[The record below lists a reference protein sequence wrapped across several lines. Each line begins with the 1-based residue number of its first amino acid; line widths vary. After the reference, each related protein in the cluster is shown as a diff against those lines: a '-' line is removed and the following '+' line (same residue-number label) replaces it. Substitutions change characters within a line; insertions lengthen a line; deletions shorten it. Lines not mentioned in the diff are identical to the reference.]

1 MNLERLKKIDWKGKL
16 GMGLKVTADV
26 AEFLSNAGL
35 PYAGLVKT
43 AAAMGANL
51 LDYDSEQDELKLNN
65 KMLSCLILFLDPPVT
80 LKDINELQL
89 ELRSLQIDNS
99 RNVERI
105 LNKQLEEMQK
115 RYENP
120 VPEVRTDF
128 QNIKAQMT
136 EGMKTIQKD
145 STSCLSQLSDMT
157 QLIKQILGLVA
168 QISYKV
174 GF

>member
-1 MNLERLKKIDWKGKL
+1 M
-16 GMGLKVTADV
+16 
-26 AEFLSNAGL
+26 
-35 PYAGLVKT
+35 
-43 AAAMGANL
+43 
-51 LDYDSEQDELKLNN
+51 
-65 KMLSCLILFLDPPVT
+65 
-80 LKDINELQL
+80 

-105 LNKQLEEMQK
+105 LNKKLEEMQK

-120 VPEVRTDF
+120 VAEVRTDF

-174 GF
+174 GFKCRPLRISFLIFSNSGRF

>member
-1 MNLERLKKIDWKGKL
+1 M
-16 GMGLKVTADV
+16 
-26 AEFLSNAGL
+26 
-35 PYAGLVKT
+35 
-43 AAAMGANL
+43 
-51 LDYDSEQDELKLNN
+51 
-65 KMLSCLILFLDPPVT
+65 
-80 LKDINELQL
+80 

-99 RNVERI
+99 RTVKRI
-105 LNKQLEEMQK
+105 LENSTKQLEEMQQ

-128 QNIKAQMT
+128 QNIKAQMM
-136 EGMKTIQKD
+136 EGMKTLQKD

-174 GF
+174 GCNTGLSGFYF

>member
-1 MNLERLKKIDWKGKL
+1 
-16 GMGLKVTADV
+16 
-26 AEFLSNAGL
+26 
-35 PYAGLVKT
+35 
-43 AAAMGANL
+43 
-51 LDYDSEQDELKLNN
+51 
-65 KMLSCLILFLDPPVT
+65 
-80 LKDINELQL
+80 
-89 ELRSLQIDNS
+89 
-99 RNVERI
+99 
-105 LNKQLEEMQK
+105 MQK

-128 QNIKAQMT
+128 QNIKAQMM